1 MSAHA
6 PKGGSRRL
14 MQRLLSP
21 ALLSALMLGACLCL
35 TVSLWRGAL
44 ADGEQDVQADF
55 DFRVRE
61 LINNLDQRMQT
72 YVQVLY
78 GVQGL
83 FDTSAEV
90 TRGDFHSYLAGQ
102 DLNLHFPGV
111 HGVGYMALVPAAGRE
126 RHLAALRA
134 E

>member
-1 MSAHA
+1 MSSPA
-6 PKGGSRRL
+6 PASAGRRL
-14 MQRLLSP
+14 MLHLLSP
-21 ALLSALMLGACLCL
+21 VPLSALMLGACLTL
-35 TVSLWRGAL
+35 TVGLWHGAL
-44 ADGEQDVQADF
+44 ADAEQDMQADF

-83 FDTSAEV
+83 FDTATAV
-90 TRGDFHSYLAGQ
+90 TRSDFRSYLAVQ
-102 DLNLHFPGV
+102 DLNAHFPGV
-111 HGVGYMALVPAAGRE
+111 QGGGYMQLVARAE
-126 RHLAALRA
+126 VENHLAALHA